1 MVELEYIFERE
12 GQGIMDDFIASNAKP
27 FVKWVGGKS
36 QLLSEIRANYPDGL
50 GDKINKYAEPFIGG
64 GAVLFDILNNYKV
77 DEVYISD
84 INYEL
89 ICTYIAIRDNV
100 NELVAILL
108 EMEQVYLSASTDE
121 RKIIYYDNRD
131 RFNEI
136 KAITNNKIAIAALFV
151 FLNKTCFNGLYRV
164 NRKGGFNVPQGEYK
178 NPCICDTENLRAVS
192 KKLANVKIVC
202 GDYKLSADFVDDNT
216 FVYFDPPYRPLTET
230 SSFTSYSKDGFN
242 DDSQV
247 ELAKYIDLLA
257 KRGAYTLVSNSD
269 PKNADENDTFF
280 DKLYSNHRILRI
292 QANRAINSNGTK
304 RGKIN
309 ELLIANL

>member
-1 MVELEYIFERE
+1 MMGELIVN
-12 GQGIMDDFIASNAKP
+12 NAKP
-27 FVKWVGGKS
+27 FVKWVGGKT
-36 QLLSEIRANYPDGL
+36 QLLSEIRAKYPDGL
-50 GDKINKYAEPFIGG
+50 GCKINKYAEPFIGG
-64 GAVLFDILNNYKV
+64 GAVLFDILNNYKI

-89 ICTYIAIRDNV
+89 ICTYTTIRDNV
-100 NELVAILL
+100 NELVAILS
-108 EMEQVYLSASTDE
+108 EMEQVYLSASIDE
-121 RKIIYYDNRD
+121 RKIIYSDNRY
-131 RFNEI
+131 RFNDI
-136 KAITNNKIAIAALFV
+136 KATTNNKTEIAALFV

-164 NRKGGFNVPQGEYK
+164 NSKGGFNVPQGAYK
-178 NPCICDTENLRAVS
+178 NPCICDTQNLLAVS

-202 GDYKLSADFVDDNT
+202 GDYKLSSDFIDSNT

-247 ELAKYIDLLA
+247 ELAKYIDILGA
-257 KRGAYTLVSNSD
+257 RGAYTLASNSD

-292 QANRAINSNGTK
+292 QANRAINSNGAK
-304 RGKIN
+304 RGKIS
-309 ELLIANL
+309 ELLIANV